1 VHNMM
6 IAQLLAHMRAIM
18 VDDNLLPIEQEAKE
32 FVLRIG
38 EQRANRIL
46 NAICRRFD
54 RRYNKACSAN
64 NVPINPEWIFKTD
77 FEVSLTYKIQLG
89 LQLTDDYNTPQAAR
103 QRILKRLEE
112 RKSRRAAR
120 IHQQLGI
127 S

>member
-1 VHNMM
+1 M
-6 IAQLLAHMRAIM
+6 IN
-18 VDDNLLPIEQEAKE
+18 VNDLLPIEQEAKD

-64 NVPINPEWIFKTD
+64 NVPINPEWIYKTD
-77 FEVSLTYKIQLG
+77 LEVSLTYKIQLG
-89 LQLTDDYNTPQAAR
+89 LKLTDDYNTPQAAR
-103 QRILKRLEE
+103 QRIKKRLEA

-120 IHQQLGI
+120 IHQQL
-127 S
+127 SAS